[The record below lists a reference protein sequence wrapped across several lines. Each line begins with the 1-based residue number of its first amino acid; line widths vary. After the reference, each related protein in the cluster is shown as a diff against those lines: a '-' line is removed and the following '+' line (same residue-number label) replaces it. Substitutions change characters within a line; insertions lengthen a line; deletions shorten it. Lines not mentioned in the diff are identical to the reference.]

1 MKSRMGMN
9 MCVLFTW
16 TFILTIA
23 GHSFAAQ
30 KPEEDNTTGKE
41 VRHEVKEALEAV
53 KTYSADK
60 RDEAVKKVRIAIDD
74 LDRRIEDIE
83 SRVEEQWNRLDQSA
97 RKQAQATL
105 KTLRAKRTE
114 LAEWYG
120 GMRHS
125 SAGAWKH
132 VKQGF
137 LDSYEALSKAYDKA
151 VKEF

>member
-1 MKSRMGMN
+1 MKSRMGMTIS
-9 MCVLFTW
+9 MVCIWSFFLA
-16 TFILTIA
+16 IA
-23 GHSFAAQ
+23 GHSFAGP
-30 KPEEDNTTGKE
+30 KPEDKTTGKE
-41 VRHEVKEALEAV
+41 VNQEVKEALEAV
-53 KTYSADK
+53 RDYSADR

-74 LDRRIEDIE
+74 LDRRVEDIE
-83 SRVEEQWNRLDQSA
+83 SRVEEQWNQMDQSA

-105 KTLRAKRTE
+105 RTLREKRTE

-125 SAGAWKH
+125 SASAWEH

-137 LDSYEALSKAYDKA
+137 LDSYEALSEAYDKA

>member
-1 MKSRMGMN
+1 MKSRMGTNIAM
-9 MCVLFTW
+9 VVIWIFL
-16 TFILTIA
+16 LTIA

-30 KPEEDNTTGKE
+30 TPEDDTTGKE
-41 VRHEVKEALEAV
+41 VRQEVKEALEAV
-53 KTYSADK
+53 RNYSADK
-60 RDEAVKKVRIAIDD
+60 RDEAIKKVRIALDD

-83 SRVEEQWNRLDQSA
+83 TRVEEQWNQMDQSA
-97 RKQAQATL
+97 REQAQVTL
-105 KTLRAKRTE
+105 KTLRTKRTE

-125 SAGAWKH
+125 SANAWEH